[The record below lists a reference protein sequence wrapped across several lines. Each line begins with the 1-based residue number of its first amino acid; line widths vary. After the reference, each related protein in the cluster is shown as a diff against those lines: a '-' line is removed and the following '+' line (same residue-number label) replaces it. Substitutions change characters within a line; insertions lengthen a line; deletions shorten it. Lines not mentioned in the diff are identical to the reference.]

1 MMPQAGLFWA
11 QGEELEAVREAEPAK
26 AYMGGRKPP
35 AKADS
40 ASSLHPWVTGGPGS
54 EARSGGPSTPPRSM
68 SPASASPSPSESNLA
83 HDLAHGHALLRSPM
97 AVVRPHA
104 ALTQCAPLIALSHSD
119 LDSVKVSQW
128 PCHMQASVC

>member
-1 MMPQAGLFWA
+1 M
-11 QGEELEAVREAEPAK
+11 REAEPAK

-54 EARSGGPSTPPRSM
+54 EARSGGPSTPPRSV

-83 HDLAHGHALLRSPM
+83 HDPAHGHALLRSPM
-97 AVVRPHA
+97 AVVRPPA
-104 ALTQCAPLIALSHSD
+104 APTPCTPLIALSPSD
-119 LDSVKVSQW
+119 LDCKVAL
-128 PCHMQASVC
+128 PAAVAM